1 MAGAAGEKPM
11 KLRIAILLALSLPVL
26 TAAAPPPDL
35 GEFAYR
41 QRPGNQLPLDTA
53 FRDETGRSAALRNF
67 LGGKPTVLA
76 LVYFHCPNLCGIV
89 RTDLFD
95 ALARSGMTAG
105 RDYTLIALSIDPSET
120 VADAQE
126 AKADDLS
133 RYPLPGGQ
141 QALHFLTGATDSVQA
156 VADAI
161 GFRDRFDPDLKQFL
175 HPAGIVFTTAS
186 GVVSSYLL
194 GVGYEPGDVRL
205 GVTRANLGSIAT
217 AALPV
222 LLLCFHY
229 DPQTGRYTLAI
240 VKLLRLAGLI
250 TVVTIAGMLFLAFR
264 RERGRA

>member
-1 MAGAAGEKPM
+1 M

-41 QRPGNQLPLDTA
+41 QRLGNQLPLDTA
-53 FRDETGRSAALRNF
+53 FRDETGRTTTLRNF

-95 ALARSGMTAG
+95 ALARSGMAAG

-126 AKADDLS
+126 AKEDDLS
-133 RYPLPGGQ
+133 RYPLQGGQ
-141 QALHFLTGATDSVQA
+141 QASHFLTGSAGSVQA
-156 VADAI
+156 IANAV
-161 GFRDRFDPDLKQFL
+161 GFRDRFDPGLKQFL

-194 GVGYEPGDVRL
+194 GVGYEPGNVRL

-250 TVVTIAGMLFLAFR
+250 TVVTIAGTLFLAFR

>member
-1 MAGAAGEKPM
+1 M
-11 KLRIAILLALSLPVL
+11 KLRVAILLALSALVL
-26 TAAAPPPDL
+26 TAAAPPADL

-41 QRPGNQLPLDTA
+41 QRLGSQLPLDTV
-53 FRDETGRSAALRNF
+53 FRDETGRSAPLRDL
-67 LGGKPTVLA
+67 LGDKPAVLA

-89 RTDLFD
+89 QADLFD
-95 ALARSGMTAG
+95 ALAKTGMTAG

-120 VADAQE
+120 VEDAKK

-141 QALHFLTGATDSVQA
+141 QASHFLTGSPNDVQA
-156 VADAI
+156 VADAV

-205 GVTRANLGSIAT
+205 GVTRATLGSIAT

-240 VKLLRLAGLI
+240 MKLLRLAGLI
-250 TVVTIAGMLFLAFR
+250 TVVTISGALFLAFR

>member
-1 MAGAAGEKPM
+1 M
-11 KLRIAILLALSLPVL
+11 KLRVAILLALSSLVL
-26 TAAAPPPDL
+26 SAAAPPPDL

-41 QRPGNQLPLDTA
+41 QRLGNQLPLDTV
-53 FRDETGRSAALRNF
+53 FRDETGRSAALGD
-67 LGGKPTVLA
+67 LLSGKPAVLA

-95 ALARSGMTAG
+95 ALARTGMTAG
-105 RDYTLIALSIDPSET
+105 RDYTLIALSIDPTET
-120 VADAQE
+120 VDDAKQ
-126 AKADDLS
+126 AKLEDLS
-133 RYPLPGGQ
+133 RYPLKGGQ
-141 QALHFLTGATDSVQA
+141 QAAHFLTGSAESVQA
-156 VADAI
+156 VAAAV

-175 HPAGIVFTTAS
+175 HPAGIVFTTAT

-240 VKLLRLAGLI
+240 TKLLRLAGLI
-250 TVVTIAGMLFLAFR
+250 TVVTIAGTLFLAFR
-264 RERGRA
+264 RERRRA

>member
-1 MAGAAGEKPM
+1 MIH
-11 KLRIAILLALSLPVL
+11 RIAILAVSALVL

-41 QRPGNQLPLDTA
+41 QRLGNQLPLDTA
-53 FRDETGRSAALRNF
+53 FRDETGRSAALRDF

-76 LVYFHCPNLCGIV
+76 PVYFHCPNLCGIV

-95 ALARSGMTAG
+95 ALNRTGMVAG

-120 VADAQE
+120 VADAEE

-141 QALHFLTGATDSVQA
+141 QASHFLTGSAASIQI
-156 VADAI
+156 VADAV
-161 GFRDRFDPDLKQFL
+161 GFRDRFDPNLKQFL
-175 HPAGIVFTTAS
+175 HPAGIVFTTAN

-229 DPQTGRYTLAI
+229 DPQTGRYTFAI
-240 VKLLRLAGLI
+240 MKFLRLAGLI
-250 TVVTIAGMLFLAFR
+250 TVGAIAGTLFLAFR
-264 RERGRA
+264 RERGHA

>member
-1 MAGAAGEKPM
+1 M
-11 KLRIAILLALSLPVL
+11 KLGVAALLAVSALVL

-35 GEFAYR
+35 GDFAYR
-41 QRPGNQLPLDTA
+41 QRLGNQLPLDTV
-53 FRDETGRSAALRNF
+53 FRDDTGRSARLRDL
-67 LGGKPTVLA
+67 LGGKPAVLA

-95 ALARSGMTAG
+95 ALARTGMTAG

-120 VADAQE
+120 VADAKQ
-126 AKADDLS
+126 AKSEDLA
-133 RYPLPGGQ
+133 RYPLPGEQ
-141 QALHFLTGATDSVQA
+141 QAVHFLTGSASSVQS

-175 HPAGIVFTTAS
+175 HPTGIVFATAS

-205 GVTRANLGSIAT
+205 GVTRANLGSIAS

-240 VKLLRLAGLI
+240 MKLLRLAGLI
-250 TVVTIAGMLFLAFR
+250 TTVTIAGTLFLAFR
-264 RERGRA
+264 RERRRA

>member
-1 MAGAAGEKPM
+1 M
-11 KLRIAILLALSLPVL
+11 KLRVAILLAISALVL

-41 QRPGNQLPLDTA
+41 QRLGNQLPLNA
-53 FRDETGRSAALRNF
+53 VFRDETGRSAPLRE
-67 LGGKPTVLA
+67 LVGGKPAVLA
-76 LVYFHCPNLCGIV
+76 LGYFHCPNLCGIV
-89 RTDLFD
+89 RSDLFD
-95 ALARSGMTAG
+95 ALAKTGMTAG

-120 VADAQE
+120 VADAKE
-126 AKADDLS
+126 AKTDDLS

-141 QALHFLTGATDSVQA
+141 QASHFLTGSADSIQA
-156 VADAI
+156 VADAV

-175 HPAGIVFTTAS
+175 HPAGIVFTTAR

-240 VKLLRLAGLI
+240 MKLLRLAGLI
-250 TVVTIAGMLFLAFR
+250 TVVTIAGTLFLAFR
-264 RERGRA
+264 RERRRA

>member
-1 MAGAAGEKPM
+1 M

-41 QRPGNQLPLDTA
+41 QRLGNQLPLDTA
-53 FRDETGRSAALRNF
+53 FRDETGRTTTLRNF

-95 ALARSGMTAG
+95 ALARSGMAAG

-126 AKADDLS
+126 AKEDDLS
-133 RYPLPGGQ
+133 RYPLQGGQ
-141 QALHFLTGATDSVQA
+141 QASHFLTGSAGSVQA
-156 VADAI
+156 IANAV
-161 GFRDRFDPDLKQFL
+161 GFRDRFDPGLKQFL

-250 TVVTIAGMLFLAFR
+250 TVVTIAGTLFLAFR